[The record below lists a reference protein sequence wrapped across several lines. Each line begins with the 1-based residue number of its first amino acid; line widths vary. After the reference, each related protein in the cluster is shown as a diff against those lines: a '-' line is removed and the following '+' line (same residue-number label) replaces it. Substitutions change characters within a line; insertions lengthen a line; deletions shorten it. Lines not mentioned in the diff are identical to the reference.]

1 MTSHDAG
8 EIDPSDEAVDKV
20 LVKLFAC
27 SFTFTCS
34 LNAIKVTNK
43 GEGTNTVF
51 LLKCWQS
58 SWAVSSSY
66 SIVVCF
72 FLFVPLPLK
81 SALWGEDN

>member
-34 LNAIKVTNK
+34 LNAAKVTSK
-43 GEGTNTVF
+43 AEGRNT
-51 LLKCWQS
+51 
-58 SWAVSSSY
+58 
-66 SIVVCF
+66 F
-72 FLFVPLPLK
+72 FFC
-81 SALWGEDN
+81 